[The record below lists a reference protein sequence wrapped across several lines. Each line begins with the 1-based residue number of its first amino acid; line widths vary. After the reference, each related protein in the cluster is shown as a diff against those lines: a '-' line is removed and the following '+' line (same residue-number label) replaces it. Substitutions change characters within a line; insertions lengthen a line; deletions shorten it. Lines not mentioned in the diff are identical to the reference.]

1 MFVSFFHC
9 NCLVL
14 FSTIHFSSSQQV
26 GFGYHHL
33 VKMSPEGL
41 YCLLWVFSIRTL
53 DFFEAFEAHENLF
66 FLGILHSPSVCDTRP
81 QSLARL
87 SVIILFCC
95 LYLSTCRV
103 TKHPILLGTI
113 SCLALKVPFSRKP
126 LSPGQTKRV
135 GHPNLAL
142 KCWHHLDLCSL
153 FSLLSL
159 LSENFYSLQR
169 LQLFTR
175 YQW

>member
-103 TKHPILLGTI
+103 TKHLFCWALSHVWHWKSPFLGNHSVLGKQRGLVTQTW
-113 SCLALKVPFSRKP
+113 P
-126 LSPGQTKRV
+126 LNV
-135 GHPNLAL
+135 GI
-142 KCWHHLDLCSL
+142 
-153 FSLLSL
+153 
-159 LSENFYSLQR
+159 
-169 LQLFTR
+169 T
-175 YQW
+175 